1 MKGKRKIDDD
11 IWSGKWLTI
20 NRVEIHEDD
29 DFTMIVKSNGHFKLQ
44 EFEKF
49 KMRPEDIRMIAKM
62 ARLNAEKEKEEV

>member
-20 NRVEIHEDD
+20 NRVEIHQDD
-29 DFTMIVKSNGHFKLQ
+29 DFTMIVRDNGHFKLH

-49 KMRPEDIRMIAKM
+49 KMRPEDIRMIAKL

>member
-20 NRVEIHEDD
+20 HRVEINQDD
-29 DFTMIVKSNGHFKLQ
+29 DFTMVVKSNGHFKLQ

-62 ARLNAEKEKEEV
+62 ARLNAEKEKEKA

>member
-20 NRVEIHEDD
+20 HRVEIHEDD
-29 DFTMIVKSNGHFKLQ
+29 DFTMVVKSNGHFKLQ

-49 KMRPEDIRMIAKM
+49 KMLPEDIRMIAKM
-62 ARLNAEKEKEEV
+62 ARLNAEKKKEKE